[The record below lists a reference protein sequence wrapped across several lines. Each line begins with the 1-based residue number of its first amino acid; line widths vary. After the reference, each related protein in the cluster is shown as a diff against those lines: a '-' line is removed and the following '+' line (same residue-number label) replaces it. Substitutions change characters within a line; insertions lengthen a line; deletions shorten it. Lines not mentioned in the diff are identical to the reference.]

1 MKMNSF
7 EQATLETLVS
17 FKAKDQKEISRLLT
31 SKKLQKE
38 ARQLV
43 KKWND
48 KRQQLG
54 LAPWT

>member
-17 FKAKDQKEISRLLT
+17 FKAKKPEEISRLLT
-31 SKKLQKE
+31 NKKLQQE
-38 ARQLV
+38 ACELV

-48 KRQQLG
+48 KRKQLG
-54 LAPWT
+54 LVPWE

>member
-38 ARQLV
+38 ACQLV

-48 KRQQLG
+48 KRHQLG
-54 LAPWT
+54 LVPWT